1 MIWDALYFLDRIISF
16 KARRLGSYRKGRF
29 LEEIS
34 WRVIRSGVLLGK
46 CQKRPVFGRGGKR
59 FIKIPL
65 FKSLER
71 VDEVGLIVR
80 ERFYVRRE

>member
-1 MIWDALYFLDRIISF
+1 ME
-16 KARRLGSYRKGRF
+16 SYKIGGFIREMS
-29 LEEIS
+29 EEAN
-34 WRVIRSGVLLGK
+34 L
-46 CQKRPVFGRGGKR
+46 FGRGGKR
-59 FIKIPL
+59 FITIPL